1 MPVRYPFPLRP
12 GMAALGMLIALN
24 ASAAIYKWVDE
35 EGKITYSDQ
44 PQGNNAVA
52 VDIRV
57 SQPAA
62 RADDTGKDNQ
72 SQASGK
78 PKTPEETPAR
88 PTQAEPQ
95 KNEPPKLSRKE
106 KRARCAD
113 ARKRLQAI
121 TARNRVRERD
131 ASGNTRYLSE
141 KERQARLK
149 QARKNIRKYCR

>member
-1 MPVRYPFPLRP
+1 MPARCPFPLRP

-62 RADDTGKDNQ
+62 DDDDTGKDNQ
-72 SQASGK
+72 SQAAGK
-78 PKTPEETPAR
+78 PEAEAQPP
-88 PTQAEPQ
+88 QAGPQ
-95 KNEPPKLSRKE
+95 NNEPPKLSRKE

-131 ASGNTRYLSE
+131 ASGNTRYLTE
-141 KERQARLK
+141 KERQARLR